1 MAQAAAAPLFIGAM
15 AGGSLLSAA
24 GQFAEGS
31 IKRQE
36 SKVQADNIGLQ
47 AKQKELARTKSL
59 NEAIAS
65 QIASA
70 SGRGIELTGSPMET
84 IEVDVEE
91 ARRAQE
97 AEDTATRIN
106 QMAVRSA
113 GRQAMRRGR
122 LGAMTSLLQGGS
134 SMAMP
139 FV

>member
-1 MAQAAAAPLFIGAM
+1 MAAAAAPVFMGAM
-15 AGGSLLSAA
+15 GAGSLLSAG
-24 GQFAEGS
+24 GQFAQGQ
-31 IKRQE
+31 IQRQE
-36 SKVQADNIGLQ
+36 SKTEAEAIGLQ

-65 QIASA
+65 QIATASA
-70 SGRGIELTGSPMET
+70 RGLELAGSPMET
-84 IEVDVEE
+84 IEADTEE